1 MRKWWP
7 VVLVVAVVA
16 WFMMRG
22 KSAASSSG
30 GGTVQVDKDDYDA
43 YVNGTATPA
52 QMKRLGWPFISEA
65 ALSFLSGEQG
75 ARVQGPITN
84 GPENRAS
91 LELYES
97 ARQAAQTMNP
107 SYNATIDG
115 YTAKL
120 AFMNAVCSK
129 YGRPKVYGFE
139 DQAQPHDI

>member
-22 KSAASSSG
+22 KSTASSSG
-30 GGTVQVDKDDYDA
+30 GGTVQVDADALQAYKD
-43 YVNGTATPA
+43 GTASA
-52 QMKRLGWPFISEA
+52 QQMKKLGWPFIAEA
-65 ALSFLSGEQG
+65 ELSFLSGPEG
-75 ARVQGPITN
+75 ARVLGPMVN
-84 GPENRAS
+84 GPAVRAPMQ
-91 LELYES
+91 LHES
-97 ARQAAQTMNP
+97 ALQAAEELNP
-107 SYNATIDG
+107 AYHSTIDG

-120 AFMNAVCSK
+120 AFMNAVCQK